1 MASQE
6 FDSMDILKIESAC
19 ATGPQ
24 LEQAQ
29 NPWPHLNDYFLLKSG
44 VGDKLIFQCQVCLP
58 KTVLVKGHMTS
69 LNNLKQHIKRTH
81 PVKFMQFS
89 SCSLRK
95 RSRQVLFVE
104 KASSG
109 FLLVRAAAAA
119 LR

>member
-6 FDSMDILKIESAC
+6 FDSRDILEIESAC

-29 NPWPHLNDYFLLKSG
+29 NPWPYLNDYFLLKSG
-44 VGDKLIFQCQVCLP
+44 VGDKLIFQCKVCLP
-58 KTVLVKGHMTS
+58 KTVLIKGHMTS

-81 PVKFMQFS
+81 PVKFMQFE
-89 SCSLRK
+89 
-95 RSRQVLFVE
+95 E
-104 KASSG
+104 KVKAGSVRG
-109 FLLVRAAAAA
+109 KGKQWFLLVRAAAA